1 MELYCSCSMRR
12 YNNDADRNPAVSEP
26 ATMSGQ
32 RSGSPTVREMFN
44 RGNFPSPSSYPSCTS
59 AACLPLAYRASHT
72 AHAGVNVQVMPTTV
86 SSATYSMT
94 LLSRQ
99 TLCHRH
105 TASVLP
111 ARKPLRTS
119 AVKSRS
125 VSLTERHRCRV
136 TSSSRGITPPVAAQ
150 STNPPTPQLAVT
162 STQRQPVFF
171 LSTSQLANRQV
182 VTRTEGRILG
192 VVDHL
197 IAEPNTCKVVAL
209 NLKASSDILPGEPAK
224 QLGLMSLKQVSDVLL
239 VHDDRAILQQ
249 QLTVGAGYV
258 KVVGTVVKTADG
270 KTIGK
275 VVTGCPAVMKS
286 PSTYRLL
293 LLAECSLSNPACMF
307 CSPILSVQTAF

>member
-1 MELYCSCSMRR
+1 
-12 YNNDADRNPAVSEP
+12 
-26 ATMSGQ
+26 
-32 RSGSPTVREMFN
+32 
-44 RGNFPSPSSYPSCTS
+44 
-59 AACLPLAYRASHT
+59 
-72 AHAGVNVQVMPTTV
+72 MPTTV

-150 STNPPTPQLAVT
+150 SPTPQLAVT
-162 STQRQPVFF
+162 STQRQPDFF

-182 VTRTEGRILG
+182 VTRTEGRIIG

-197 IAEPNTCKVVAL
+197 IADPNTCKVVAL
-209 NLKASSDILPGEPAK
+209 GLKASSDILPGEPAK
-224 QLGLMSLKQVSDVLL
+224 QIGLMSLKQVSDVLL

-249 QLTVGAGYV
+249 QLTFGAGYV

-286 PSTYRLL
+286 PSTYRLV
-293 LLAECSLSNPACMF
+293 LLAECSLSNPACMC